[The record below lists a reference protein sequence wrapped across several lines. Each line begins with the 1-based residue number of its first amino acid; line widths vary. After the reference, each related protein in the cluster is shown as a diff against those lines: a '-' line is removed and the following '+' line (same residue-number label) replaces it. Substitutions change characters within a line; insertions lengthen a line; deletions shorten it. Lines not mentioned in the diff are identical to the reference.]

1 MTVCILSSSTLIFFL
16 YSSLSYELVE
26 ANDFLGSFP
35 LSSDFISPCIYFSLS
50 KSKQWVWRGV
60 GSDCGCVGGLYVPFL
75 PHKMGDDGSSKPRF
89 YSYKHQE
96 GLTEGKCKSG
106 ITIGLPCPPLLS
118 KVPIS
123 KLHSGAQG
131 ITAVSIHSTKGKGQI
146 AR

>member
-1 MTVCILSSSTLIFFL
+1 M
-16 YSSLSYELVE
+16 
-26 ANDFLGSFP
+26 
-35 LSSDFISPCIYFSLS
+35 
-50 KSKQWVWRGV
+50 
-60 GSDCGCVGGLYVPFL
+60 PFL
-75 PHKMGDDGSSKPRF
+75 AHKMGDDGSSKPRF
-89 YSYKHQE
+89 YSHKHQE

-123 KLHSGAQG
+123 KMHSGAQG